1 MKNLYFDLKQN
12 VVLIV
17 LKSILISFLFIFF
30 YICLSFMHSSNE
42 AIDREFSDDQK
53 ENMYGLV
60 DTLQEPDD
68 FSKFRKDISSIN
80 HVAEFYNH
88 LNMSADFK
96 FLSIFNQPVPVTG
109 FKGGVQFDYTF
120 DTEMTQKGFYQDE
133 QTGEEFFDVKALQMN
148 AQAFSFFNLSVNKG
162 KTIDWETVNYDSG
175 VLPILL
181 GSDYNGVYDVGESI
195 DGSLYFKKY
204 QFKVVGVLR
213 ENSSIFYQNNRNTF
227 IDNHFI
233 IPYPPKLPEATER
246 DKEFSGILNFA
257 MINGNIAAP
266 REMSGTEL
274 LNKLHDVS
282 LKSNFSHYTLLSIPF
297 YLIQFNF
304 MYNIIQKNLS
314 LIFGVIALLSLALY
328 IVLRSLDKV
337 MIKRR
342 MNAIKYFWI
351 QGYRVRDINFIIF
364 RYTMTEYTLSFIIF
378 FAVSLTSFIKQLELL
393 LILLILQLGYFIID
407 FLMIKRAYLSKL
419 KRTYTND

>member
-80 HVAEFYNH
+80 HVADFYNH
-88 LNMSADFK
+88 LNKNADFK

-148 AQAFSFFNLSVNKG
+148 AQAFSF
-162 KTIDWETVNYDSG
+162 
-175 VLPILL
+175 
-181 GSDYNGVYDVGESI
+181 
-195 DGSLYFKKY
+195 
-204 QFKVVGVLR
+204 
-213 ENSSIFYQNNRNTF
+213 
-227 IDNHFI
+227 
-233 IPYPPKLPEATER
+233 
-246 DKEFSGILNFA
+246 
-257 MINGNIAAP
+257 
-266 REMSGTEL
+266 
-274 LNKLHDVS
+274 
-282 LKSNFSHYTLLSIPF
+282 
-297 YLIQFNF
+297 LI
-304 MYNIIQKNLS
+304 
-314 LIFGVIALLSLALY
+314 
-328 IVLRSLDKV
+328 
-337 MIKRR
+337 
-342 MNAIKYFWI
+342 
-351 QGYRVRDINFIIF
+351 
-364 RYTMTEYTLSFIIF
+364 
-378 FAVSLTSFIKQLELL
+378 
-393 LILLILQLGYFIID
+393 
-407 FLMIKRAYLSKL
+407 
-419 KRTYTND
+419 